1 MLVVDPKT
9 QRLRIRVRD
18 FVGYLGLTTI
28 TVGYIEVLSPNFAES
43 CVYLVLRVSPLTLSI
58 AVQITF
64 LESL

>member
-28 TVGYIEVLSPNFAES
+28 TVGYIEVHVSQFCLNPVRVWF
-43 CVYLVLRVSPLTLSI
+43 LVVPFEIVNHILDDVS
-58 AVQITF
+58 
-64 LESL
+64 